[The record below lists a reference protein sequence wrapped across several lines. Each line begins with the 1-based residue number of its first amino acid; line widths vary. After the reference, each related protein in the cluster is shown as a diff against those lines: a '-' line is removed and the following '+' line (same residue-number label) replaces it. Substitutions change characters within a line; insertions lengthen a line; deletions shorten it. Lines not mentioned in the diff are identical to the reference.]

1 MSGTTLTLKTG
12 GSITITASQGGNG
25 IYLAAPD
32 ATQSLSVIDD
42 TQQAQTITWS
52 QSLGSRAFG
61 VADLNLTAS
70 SNANLPITYISS
82 DSSIASIVN
91 GTFLQ
96 VVGAGNATI
105 TATQAG
111 NGQYQAASAV
121 IKTVTVTKAN
131 QTIVTNGGSSSLPN
145 LTMDNGDFEFAP
157 TLQSVKTGT
166 TTATGLALSYASSS
180 SAVIEVT
187 SGGTRLKP
195 KGDGTATI
203 TVTQNG
209 DSTYNAASNNNATF
223 TITVTEKSPYS
234 DSLPGMI
241 LWLDAN
247 DINADGSRRIQC
259 RLPFQRRQDSGK
271 YMGGSFGQ
279 FQHLEPGHHQFTT
292 RPGGKLR
299 KTGTRIWIHSGEC
312 RGTHDSDDAKHS
324 RRQSK
329 LHSVCGG

>member
-157 TLQSVKTGT
+157 TLQSVKSRNHHRHRIG
-166 TTATGLALSYASSS
+166 
-180 SAVIEVT
+180 
-187 SGGTRLKP
+187 P
-195 KGDGTATI
+195 
-203 TVTQNG
+203 
-209 DSTYNAASNNNATF
+209 
-223 TITVTEKSPYS
+223 
-234 DSLPGMI
+234 I
-241 LWLDAN
+241 L
-247 DINADGSRRIQC
+247 R
-259 RLPFQRRQDSGK
+259 
-271 YMGGSFGQ
+271 Q
-279 FQHLEPGHHQFTT
+279 FQF
-292 RPGGKLR
+292 
-299 KTGTRIWIHSGEC
+299 
-312 RGTHDSDDAKHS
+312 RGN
-324 RRQSK
+324 
-329 LHSVCGG
+329 